1 MLVNLRLIPHA
12 GRKNRMMPIVLD
24 DDFRLSRV
32 EAEGWN
38 MAQEYMTGE
47 SGKPDEFRIA
57 DLNPYRAD
65 PARYRWSAG
74 FRKALAALYAKA

>member
-1 MLVNLRLIPHA
+1 MT
-12 GRKNRMMPIVLD
+12 IVLD

-38 MAQEYMTGE
+38 MAHEYMIDQT
-47 SGKPDEFRIA
+47 GKPDEFRIA

-65 PARYRWSAG
+65 PARHRWSAG
-74 FRKALAALYAKA
+74 FNKAIAAMHMK